1 MKRAVQLAVIIA
13 LSCGL
18 SGCGGFFGTSTWQ
31 IVGVYTDASL
41 PGELPADAAGKA
53 NFQIRGNTIRGTTP
67 CAAVEGSLDTNTKND
82 SDQVTLHTVTV
93 EQPPEPDACVGGSRH
108 VHDQLTQLLTP
119 GAQFRIIRPSETERL
134 LVSMADEPRADPPSI
149 RVMLL

>member
-1 MKRAVQLAVIIA
+1 MKRAAHLAVIVA

-18 SGCGGFFGTSTWQ
+18 SGCGGFFSPGTWQ
-31 IVGVYTDASL
+31 VVGVYTDASL

-67 CAAVEGSLDTNTKND
+67 CAAVEGTLEKDTQND
-82 SDQVTLHTVTV
+82 ADQVTLHTVTL
-93 EQPPEPDACVGGSRH
+93 EPPQEPGACAGGSRH

-134 LVSMADEPRADPPSI
+134 LISAADEPRADPPSI